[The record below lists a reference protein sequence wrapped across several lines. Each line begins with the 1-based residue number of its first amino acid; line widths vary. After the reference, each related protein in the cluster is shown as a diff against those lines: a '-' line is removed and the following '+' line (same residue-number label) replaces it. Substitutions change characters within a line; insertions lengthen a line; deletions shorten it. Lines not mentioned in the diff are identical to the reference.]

1 MGKLL
6 WYGAKGGRS
15 ISARASDDDLL
26 RPPGDECGPG
36 LWTRANARGCTR
48 AVVYNVP
55 APCGVSAL
63 WTMMYMPFPL
73 YMHCGLW
80 RNRHFHCTCTV
91 VWWCIYLWNL
101 CGWLRRVALTTDV
114 FGKIRLSAV
123 SPRLANA
130 KPLSWSVVVCVDNVR
145 DWMVCGSG
153 FSPGF
158 RTVCQSSA
166 SPRTLKVLGAA
177 GVSFPLLGNK
187 QLPHLPDLKYSS
199 PPTSFVLVLSSIFPL
214 LGWFAT
220 TAWLR
225 RVQRSPCP
233 ADRHTQLAP
242 TAPVCTPPSH
252 SSTVRSFCVRARPTS
267 YRRVLHS

>member
-1 MGKLL
+1 
-6 WYGAKGGRS
+6 
-15 ISARASDDDLL
+15 
-26 RPPGDECGPG
+26 
-36 LWTRANARGCTR
+36 
-48 AVVYNVP
+48 
-55 APCGVSAL
+55 
-63 WTMMYMPFPL
+63 MYMPFPL

-80 RNRHFHCTCTV
+80 RNRYFHCTCTV

-166 SPRTLKVLGAA
+166 LPRTLKVLGAA

-187 QLPHLPDLKYSS
+187 QLPRPSWPKVQFSS
-199 PPTSFVLVLSSIFPL
+199 DSSFPRFQPIFPT
-214 LGWFAT
+214 LGWFAA
-220 TAWLR
+220 TAWLKR
-225 RVQRSPCP
+225 GQRSPCS
-233 ADRHTQLAP
+233 AGRHTQLAP
-242 TAPVCTPPSH
+242 TAPACTPPSH
-252 SSTVRSFCVRARPTS
+252 SSTERSLLCTRAPDELPARTTLVSRP
-267 YRRVLHS
+267 RIF